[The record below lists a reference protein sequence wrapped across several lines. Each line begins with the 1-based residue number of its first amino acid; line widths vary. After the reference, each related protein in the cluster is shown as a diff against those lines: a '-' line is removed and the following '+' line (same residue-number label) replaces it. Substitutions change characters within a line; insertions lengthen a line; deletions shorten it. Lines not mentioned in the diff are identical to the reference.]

1 MSSHDEL
8 GASYCLPCG
17 WVHVALRKGLDFV
30 GDALAVVRIQSTVKL
45 IHNVERSS
53 LDLLDRENQAG
64 RHDCFL
70 SPGKMVKG
78 MVRMLLVHVIEP
90 LVLLKLVLVTNS
102 SGERDLHFYARV
114 NALTDTQELGLA
126 AFRELRR
133 L

>member
-1 MSSHDEL
+1 
-8 GASYCLPCG
+8 
-17 WVHVALRKGLDFV
+17 
-30 GDALAVVRIQSTVKL
+30 
-45 IHNVERSS
+45 
-53 LDLLDRENQAG
+53 
-64 RHDCFL
+64 
-70 SPGKMVKG
+70 

-126 AFRELRR
+126 AFMELRR